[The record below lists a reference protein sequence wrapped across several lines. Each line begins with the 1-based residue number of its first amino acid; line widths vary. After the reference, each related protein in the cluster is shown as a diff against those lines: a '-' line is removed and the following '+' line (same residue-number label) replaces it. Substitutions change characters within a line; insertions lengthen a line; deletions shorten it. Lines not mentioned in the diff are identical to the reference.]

1 MDDKLKV
8 FWNLDVLVKMCRSK
22 SDGPSLRIEEEEI
35 VEKIEACNL
44 EIEEIKTQS
53 DEDSYDTSAEMA
65 DRNIEI
71 ITKKQLQTLKNTLKE
86 KNKELNTLK
95 EEEQNLYSNN
105 SLLRENK
112 LSQEKYIL
120 SMQERINEA
129 TDYEVIDRYNGLIA
143 ETTEKISNL
152 VDDLE
157 EHNEAYEKVQQ
168 EIVELSEEIANIEDK
183 IDKKKKQT
191 RRLQN

>member
-35 VEKIEACNL
+35 VEKIDAYKL

-53 DEDSYDTSAEMA
+53 EEESYDTSAEMA

-71 ITKKQLQTLKNTLKE
+71 ITKKKLQTLKATLKE
-86 KNKELNTLK
+86 KNKELNQLK
-95 EEEQNLYSNN
+95 EEELSLYSNN
-105 SLLRENK
+105 SLLRDNK
-112 LSQEKYIL
+112 ISQEKYIT

-129 TDYEVIDRYNGLIA
+129 TDYEVIDR
-143 ETTEKISNL
+143 
-152 VDDLE
+152 
-157 EHNEAYEKVQQ
+157 
-168 EIVELSEEIANIEDK
+168 
-183 IDKKKKQT
+183 
-191 RRLQN
+191 

>member
-44 EIEEIKTQS
+44 EIEEIKSQS

-112 LSQEKYIL
+112 LSQERMLLQAL
-120 SMQERINEA
+120 SKLSGREKMII
-129 TDYEVIDRYNGLIA
+129 YDRYFNDK
-143 ETTEKISNL
+143 T
-152 VDDLE
+152 
-157 EHNEAYEKVQQ
+157 QM
-168 EIVELSEEIANIEDK
+168 EIASELGISQAQISRIEKNAINNI
-183 IDKKKKQT
+183 KKLIK
-191 RRLQN
+191 